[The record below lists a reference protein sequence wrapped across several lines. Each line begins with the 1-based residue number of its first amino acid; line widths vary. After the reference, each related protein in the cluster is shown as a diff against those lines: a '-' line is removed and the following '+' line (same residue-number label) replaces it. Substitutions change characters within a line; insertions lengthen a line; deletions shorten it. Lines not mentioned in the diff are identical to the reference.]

1 MKNISIENVRMAL
14 SNMGNLYVNTLS
26 DEELNSAILQD
37 DLGLQEHEM
46 PELIKN
52 LENFGRFF
60 ILEPAK
66 SFLKDTSAITVRLF
80 KRVCNDNIGE
90 YQMCYS

>member
-1 MKNISIENVRMAL
+1 MNNISIKNVRMAL

-37 DLGLQEHEM
+37 DLGLQEHEL

-66 SFLKDTSAITVRLF
+66 SFLRDSSTVTVRRF
-80 KRVCNDNIGE
+80 KRVCNKYISE
-90 YQMCYS
+90 FQTS